1 MSISEAVTYFL
12 SFKSYVV
19 LPVIIFVLALVFRMN
34 PMDALK
40 SSLLIGIGFIGI
52 FMSFNYFVSI
62 VDPVVQALIARSGLN
77 MGVLDT
83 GWPPLAAVTWSFNL
97 TPLFL
102 LIFMVINILMLILR
116 WTKTVDIDIWNYWH
130 VLFAAILVYGVT
142 SSVPLTL
149 ISGILAFIIT
159 LKLSDWTAPAI
170 NRVSGMNGICIPH
183 LSAITHY
190 PIALAVNSLFDRI
203 PGFNKLEADPDKL
216 KSAIGMFADPMFLG
230 LIIGA
235 GLGIGAGYDLKQTS
249 ELAFGFSAVVYILPR
264 MSGILGSALVP
275 VSEAMKEFIRK
286 YLPGMGTTYIGLDV
300 AVLFSMPSAV
310 VTAILLMPVSIIL
323 AFVLPGVR
331 FIPLGDLT
339 NLLVPMSIICV
350 ATRGNVIRAFIIGV
364 PVVIA
369 NLYIATAL
377 SPLLTNLT
385 AAAPSKVVEYQGA
398 LTSFLDGGQ
407 IFRAWWTGLFTL
419 NPVSL
424 ALIPVAAVLLYV
436 TWRQSKRDRLTEASE
451 QIAVR

>member
-1 MSISEAVTYFL
+1 MSITEFVTYFL

-19 LPVIIFVLALVFRMN
+19 LPVIIFILALVFRMKLV
-34 PMDALK
+34 DALK

-77 MGVLDT
+77 MGILDT
-83 GWPPLAAVTWSFNL
+83 GWPPLAAITWSFSL

-102 LIFMVINILMLILR
+102 LIFLVTNILMLIFR

-130 VLFAAILVYGVT
+130 VIFAAILVFGVT

-149 ISGILAFIIT
+149 ISGIIAFVIT

-190 PIALAVNSLFDRI
+190 PIALAINSLFDRI
-203 PGFNKLEADPDKL
+203 PGFNRLEADPEKL
-216 KSAIGMFADPMFLG
+216 KSAIGLFAEPMFLG

-235 GLGIGAGYDLKQTS
+235 GLGIGAGYDVKQTS

-275 VSEAMKEFIRK
+275 VSEAMKDFIAK

-350 ATRGNVIRAFIIGV
+350 ATRGNVVRSFIIGV

-377 SPLLTNLT
+377 SPLLVNLA
-385 AAAPSKVVEYQGA
+385 AAAPSKVMDYQGA
-398 LTSFLDGGQ
+398 FTSFLDGGQ
-407 IFRAWWTGLFTL
+407 IFRAWWAGVFSL
-419 NPVSL
+419 NPLSL
-424 ALIPVAAVLLYV
+424 GLIPVVAFLLYF
-436 TWRQSKRDRLTEASE
+436 TWKQSKKDEMAEALA
-451 QIAVR
+451 Q